1 MLRRLLKSDPGQT
14 VDAISVDP
22 RMRRFVTSGR
32 EPTEAT
38 IRPAKVVLP
47 RLKAT
52 WRTNKEARETI
63 SVMLTAHFGH
73 KGYHFRKAELRPAFW
88 PEQLQWKPPYLM
100 PEWYKENTTP
110 KDRNWTRDGLVPIIE
125 AGYRYYG
132 YDPNVHIEAAQTS
145 DTPSTAT
152 GADPDTMEEGLSRPA
167 APTDRNSDTPSTA
180 TGADPD
186 TMEEGLSRPAAPTDR
201 NSDTPSTATG
211 ADPDTMEEGLSRP
224 AAPTDRNSDT
234 PSTATGAD
242 PDTMEEGLSRPAA
255 PTDRNSDTP
264 STATGAD
271 PDTMEEGLS
280 RPAAPTDRN
289 SDTPSTATGADPDTM
304 EEGLSRPI
312 APTDRN
318 SLSPSPSPSP
328 IRGPSA
334 SRRPSPRTSTP
345 TSPGMQPPLGSI
357 ISEDRSLGG
366 WVPSTAVV
374 AKRMAFTPCP
384 EAEDTTPPTK
394 RRQLPYQEPNETV
407 LWDGAAT
414 KTSVRTPEYK
424 PVSSIAARKKEKKS
438 RSKRTRAGRIVKKK
452 KNYTPS
458 IA

>member
-186 TMEEGLSRPAAPTDR
+186 TMEEGLSRP
-201 NSDTPSTATG
+201 
-211 ADPDTMEEGLSRP
+211 
-224 AAPTDRNSDT
+224 
-234 PSTATGAD
+234 
-242 PDTMEEGLSRPAA
+242 
-255 PTDRNSDTP
+255 
-264 STATGAD
+264 
-271 PDTMEEGLS
+271 
-280 RPAAPTDRN
+280 
-289 SDTPSTATGADPDTM
+289 
-304 EEGLSRPI
+304 I

-357 ISEDRSLGG
+357 ISEDGSLGG